1 MVVNNEL
8 LEHITHDL
16 LDYTLIREGKLNLNN
31 SVF

>member
-1 MVVNNEL
+1 MQVNSEL

-16 LDYTLIREGKLNLNN
+16 LDYTLINEGKLKLKN